1 MIAFFLQRICG
12 WCLPKPMPL
21 SQRDR
26 HRCSHEEAFV
36 RGADQGI
43 GNLAQISA
51 AFAYPGIAFAMRSGW
66 FAEGRFLGRVL
77 DEWISD
83 TQEFIRLKLPHL
95 VVAALIGFAL
105 YRVLSI
111 TATRMIRIAEAH
123 AVAHTRIGQVRTM
136 AGVIR
141 ATGVTI
147 IAAIVV
153 MQFLAAIGVNLAPL
167 LASAGV
173 AGVAIGLAAQNIVR
187 DMLNGILILLE
198 DQFNVGDT
206 IRIAGVSGVVE
217 SMTLRKTTLR
227 DGDGTLYV
235 IPNSQITTVANLS
248 VDYSVAT
255 VNVSVDFSANP
266 DKVTALL
273 KKIAMDIR
281 NSDDFKSVFIADP
294 QVLGVDA
301 VKGSELIFPVVFKT
315 LATQQYAPVREF
327 RRRVRLALEENNMLP
342 GDPYRVYTGSAE
354 TAQRPATAA
363 GAPEPPKHDPT
374 TIKPQESNPFGGG

>member
-1 MIAFFLQRICG
+1 MLAFFLT
-12 WCLPKPMPL
+12 
-21 SQRDR
+21 
-26 HRCSHEEAFV
+26 V
-36 RGADQGI
+36 
-43 GNLAQISA
+43 
-51 AFAYPGIAFAMRSGW
+51 RSGW
-66 FAEGRFLGRVL
+66 FADGRFMGKVL

-95 VVAALIGFAL
+95 VIAAVIGFVL
-105 YRVLSI
+105 YRILSI
-111 TATRMIRIAEAH
+111 VTTRMVRIAESH
-123 AVAHTRIGQVRTM
+123 AVAHARISQVKTM
-136 AGVIR
+136 AGVMR

-147 IAAIVV
+147 IAAIVT

-187 DMLNGILILLE
+187 DMLNGIMILLE

-217 SMTLRKTTLR
+217 SMTLRKTALR

-235 IPNSQITTVANLS
+235 IPNSQITTVANMS
-248 VDYSVAT
+248 ADYSVAT
-255 VNVSVDFSANP
+255 VNISVDFSANP
-266 DKVTALL
+266 DKVTELL
-273 KKIAMDIR
+273 KSIAMDVR
-281 NSDDFKSVFIADP
+281 NSENFKNLFIADP

-327 RRRVRLALEENNMLP
+327 KRRVRLALEENHMLP
-342 GDPYRVYTGSAE
+342 GDPYRVYTGSSEAVRKP
-354 TAQRPATAA
+354 TTSTGATA
-363 GAPEPPKHDPT
+363 PQQHDPT
-374 TIKPQESNPFGGG
+374 TIKPQESNPFSGE